1 MKKLF
6 SWLLESNRLKH
17 LAAGVIIT
25 ASTSLLTAL
34 LVCDLYAIAAM
45 CLWTSIVAG
54 VSVEVKDSRWG
65 GQFDLLDI
73 LATIL
78 SALSFAVGVIIAGL
92 L

>member
-1 MKKLF
+1 MKKIF
-6 SWLLESNRLKH
+6 SWLIESNRLKH
-17 LAAGVIIT
+17 LAAGAIIT

-54 VSVEVKDSRWG
+54 VSVEVKDARWG
-65 GQFDLLDI
+65 GQFDWLDI
-73 LATIL
+73 VATIL
-78 SALSFAVGVIIAGL
+78 PALSFAVGVIIGGL